1 MEIKI
6 LVRHATNGKNY
17 YKPCRGGGL
26 FDGSFPTSKDR
37 RGRVQEGGT
46 VSPALMA
53 QANNIFRLE
62 YEENGVYYGEIV
74 DGDSDTLEDLSA
86 DNPYRIRKL
95 TPRECFR
102 LMDFTDADFDKAKAV
117 NSETQLYRQAGNSII
132 VNVLTAIMGQMIEGK
147 ENVYKNID
155 YGYFKEQPC
164 E

>member
-1 MEIKI
+1 
-6 LVRHATNGKNY
+6 
-17 YKPCRGGGL
+17 
-26 FDGSFPTSKDR
+26 
-37 RGRVQEGGT
+37 
-46 VSPALMA
+46 MA

-62 YEENGVYYGEIV
+62 YEENGVYDGEIV

-95 TPRECFR
+95 TEKECFR
-102 LMDFTDADFDKAKAV
+102 LMGFTDIDFEKARKV
-117 NSETQLYRQAGNSII
+117 NSATQLYKQAGNSIV

-155 YGYFKEQPC
+155 YGYFKDQPC